1 MTESETSPR
10 EEILFT
16 TQDDVLTITFNR
28 PHALNAVD
36 GDMLAAAVDAV
47 EKTDARVIV
56 ITGQGRAFCAGADL
70 NRVGQ
75 GGTQE
80 QGNALVRAFLQ
91 APRPVVAA
99 VNGPAAGIGSS
110 VALAADF
117 TVAHESAYFLQ
128 AFINIGLMP
137 DGGGTH
143 LFGASL
149 GRARAN
155 QLALLG
161 ERLPAVE
168 AAELGLIAS
177 AHADDDFEAAVQ
189 ALVTR
194 LASGPTVAYA
204 ETKAALNAVTLA
216 GLNDALEREVA
227 GQRRLGRTADYAEGV
242 AAFLEKRPARFEG
255 R

>member
-1 MTESETSPR
+1 MND
-10 EEILFT
+10 EILFT
-16 TQDDVLTITFNR
+16 TEDDVLTITFNR
-28 PHALNAVD
+28 PKALNAVD
-36 GDMLAAAVDAV
+36 GTILAAAVDAV
-47 EKTDARVIV
+47 ETTDARVIV
-56 ITGQGRAFCAGADL
+56 VTGAGRAFCAGADL
-70 NRVGQ
+70 KRVGT

-80 QGNALVRAFLQ
+80 QGNALVRAFMLT
-91 APRPVVAA
+91 PRPVVAA
-99 VNGPAAGIGSS
+99 VNGPAAGIGAS

-143 LFGASL
+143 LFAASL

-189 ALVTR
+189 TLVTR